1 MRLWV
6 ETIRGFI
13 FPVGRP
19 ARPWVR
25 LEEPFCSRCAEPYAR
40 HAPGEFLCSNCAGR
54 RWSLGRVRAAYRA
67 VGTVREVI
75 LRFKYQRE
83 YSLRPWL
90 GRWMRDG
97 FRQYYS
103 QEKWDALV
111 PVPLHGARRRE
122 RGFNQSAE
130 IAGWLGAKVGIGV
143 EAGPVRIKPTP
154 PQARLRRVERL
165 RNLRGALALAP
176 GFDPR
181 GRRLLLC
188 DDVFTTGATAD
199 ACARVLKQAGA
210 EEVAALTVAR
220 G

>member
-1 MRLWV
+1 
-6 ETIRGFI
+6 
-13 FPVGRP
+13 
-19 ARPWVR
+19 
-25 LEEPFCSRCAEPYAR
+25 
-40 HAPGEFLCSNCAGR
+40 
-54 RWSLGRVRAAYRA
+54 
-67 VGTVREVI
+67 VREVI

-143 EAGPVRIKPTP
+143 EEGLVRIKPTP